1 MKQRLLALLMAA
13 GLVLAL
19 AACDNSAA
27 TGSADPSHS
36 PSGDA
41 SASPSQEVVADLSRA
56 LLDFSA
62 GMEPGDTALTVNG
75 QEVPAD
81 LFLYWLA
88 LNCTTFDMYYQSYG
102 MTVADY
108 ADQLFQDSLDLTT
121 YYILLEQK
129 AMESG
134 CPLTDEQRAQIQE
147 DMLAGGQETYEQ
159 QKTLFGL
166 SDDTMEYIFS
176 VSHYYDNLLE
186 ALTQEPTQ
194 EELNNYVYQAKHI
207 LLLTV
212 DMEGTPTLQ
221 EDGTYAYPSL
231 DEETIAEKKQL
242 ADDLLSQLRTSDDPQ
257 TLFDELMAQYSEDTG
272 LESYPDGYTT
282 TVGQMVPEF
291 EQTALSLGFGEIS
304 DVVESSYGYHIILRG
319 EVEDLDSYAE
329 VYRQTQLDSQVD
341 QWLEDTQ
348 VACAPEVE
356 NLDVGDFYA
365 KYTAWQAAMAEQLQP
380 EDSGSDASASPA
392 PSAAASTSPSDLLDA

>member
-380 EDSGSDASASPA
+380 EESGSDASSSPA